1 MIWGLHWVQKVI
13 LYRFGLLLALHD
25 PLQDGK
31 SHDFVLDGDKYNTS
45 QEIHSLRVPQVLI
58 ELCISSQQ
66 VVDRVFTR
74 VYRLIKFLCA
84 LKCAGCPWNILLDLP
99 NDLAHLRFL
108 LAAVIPRQSRLFS
121 MSVPKQLHALSVSII
136 PDLDQFKEAVIKCTL
151 MRVDVLWRQ
160 AKTVAVSLLSNT
172 TLFEFVRQLN
182 SIRKNLVD
190 LLC

>member
-1 MIWGLHWVQKVI
+1 
-13 LYRFGLLLALHD
+13 
-25 PLQDGK
+25 
-31 SHDFVLDGDKYNTS
+31 
-45 QEIHSLRVPQVLI
+45 
-58 ELCISSQQ
+58 
-66 VVDRVFTR
+66 
-74 VYRLIKFLCA
+74 
-84 LKCAGCPWNILLDLP
+84 
-99 NDLAHLRFL
+99 
-108 LAAVIPRQSRLFS
+108 

-136 PDLDQFKEAVIKCTL
+136 SDLNQFKEAVVKCTL